1 MRRFGG
7 LALLLYIIVSLA
19 FGQVNEPAVVNSLET
34 RLQTIFGSVPTFEA
48 LDISVAEGVVTLS
61 GSASNSVREEATGL
75 LEKVDGVIYVVDI
88 TEQETGVNENLSP
101 ALLRLRDYW
110 NSVVA
115 LIPLLGIALVTL
127 VLFWLLSSLLGRW
140 NAPYDRLGI
149 NPLLR
154 TFVSQLVR
162 LSVLLI
168 GVLIALDIVGAT
180 SFVAAILGTAGVAGL
195 AVGFAFR
202 DIVENYLAGVLMSVR
217 QPFAQGDV
225 ISVAGHE
232 GITVRLTARELVLMT
247 LDGNHVRVPNATVF
261 KSDIVNYTRN
271 PRRRFD
277 FEVGVDVEENLVH
290 VQSLGVGTL
299 KKVAGVMLEP
309 APFGLIES
317 LGDFNVIVRFHGWVD
332 GREADFLKV
341 KSQAIR
347 LVKETFDTAG
357 VLMPEPI
364 TNVRVQE
371 VPGTARLGDA
381 PPVQTPQAAQ
391 TKDFDV
397 EKENVDEALD
407 VSVDDPLKDQL
418 EEEYAMSDETNLLD
432 ASTQKEI
439 KP

>member
-1 MRRFGG
+1 MKPFIILLMGVSLLFLG
-7 LALLLYIIVSLA
+7 LALSQETDA
-19 FGQVNEPAVVNSLET
+19 AREAAALET
-34 RLQTIFGSVPTFEA
+34 RLQRIFDSVPTFEP
-48 LDISVAEGVVTLS
+48 LEVTLNEGIVTLS
-61 GSASNSVREEATGL
+61 GSTSNEVRDDAIAL
-75 LEKVDGVIYVVDI
+75 LEKIDGVLYIVDT

-101 ALLRLRDYW
+101 ALLRLRSYW
-110 NSVVA
+110 KNAVA
-115 LIPLLGIALVTL
+115 LVPLLGVALLTL
-127 VLFWLLSSLLGRW
+127 ALFWILSRLLGRW
-140 NAPYDRLGI
+140 KAPYARLGI

-162 LSVLLI
+162 LGIMLI

-217 QPFAQGDV
+217 QPFAQGDF
-225 ISVAGHE
+225 ISVAGHS
-232 GITVRLTARELVLMT
+232 GVIVRLTARELVLMT
-247 LDGNHVRVPNATVF
+247 ADGNHVRVPNATVF

-277 FEVGVDVEENLVH
+277 FKVGVDVDEDLVH
-290 VQSLGVGTL
+290 VQSLGLDTL
-299 KKVAGVMLEP
+299 KMVNGIMLEP

-317 LGDFNVIVRFHGWVD
+317 LGDFNVIVRFYAWVD
-332 GREADFLKV
+332 QRNADFGKV

-347 LVKETFDTAG
+347 LVKEAFDEAG

-371 VPGTARLGDA
+371 VPRTARLGDA
-381 PPVQTPQAAQ
+381 PPPVQTVPL
-391 TKDFDV
+391 DEPESLESV
-397 EKENVDEALD
+397 NEALD
-407 VSVDDPLKDQL
+407 VSVEDPLKEQL

-432 ASTQKEI
+432 ANAPK
-439 KP
+439 KPKP